1 MPYLVI
7 LGHFF
12 KTLREGDIS
21 EKLLIVMETTQD
33 LGKVEEL
40 VEKQEFIFLLFL

>member
-12 KTLREGDIS
+12 KTLREVDIS